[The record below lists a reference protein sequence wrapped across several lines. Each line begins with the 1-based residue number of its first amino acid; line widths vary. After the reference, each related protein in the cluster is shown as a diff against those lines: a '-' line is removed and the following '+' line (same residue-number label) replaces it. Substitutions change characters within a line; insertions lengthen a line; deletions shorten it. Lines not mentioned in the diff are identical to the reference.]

1 VKLSKAA
8 ITANAVATGAAMA
21 FGVVALVDPTALTD
35 AGTSTSAVDMYAQF
49 YAARAIPLGAA
60 LLVSLFSRHKRGL
73 LPLLAVSGAA
83 QFGDLLV
90 GAAQGVPGMIIG
102 GGTVAAVHL
111 ATVGVL
117 LTGDSRRAAVGA

>member
-1 VKLSKAA
+1 VKLGKAA
-8 ITANAVATGAAMA
+8 ITANAIAAGAAMT
-21 FGVVALVDPTALTD
+21 FGVVALLAPAAITD

-90 GAAQGVPGMIIG
+90 GAAQGIPGMMIG
-102 GGTVAAVHL
+102 GGTLAVVHL

-117 LTGDSRRAAVGA
+117 LAGDARHVAVGA